1 MGPIFGHARHMT
13 DLYRLWSHAWK
24 ALGAHTSGDD
34 LFTALLAK
42 YDEPHR
48 HYHSRQHLIEC
59 LQHFDAVRHL
69 PVHAAEVEVAL
80 WFHDAVYD
88 LQRSDNEARSA
99 DWARAACLEGGV
111 PVEVADRVQA
121 LILATRHTAVP
132 TGLDEQVLIDI
143 DLAILGAPAARFAE
157 YERQIRA
164 EYAWVPEAVFK
175 SRRRAILQSFLDRSP
190 LYSTAHFHAALDRTA
205 RDNLRY
211 ALGEDRA

>member
-1 MGPIFGHARHMT
+1 MI
-13 DLYRLWSHAWK
+13 DLHGTWSRAWK
-24 ALGAHTSGDD
+24 GLGAHTAGDD
-34 LFTALLAK
+34 LFTTLLAR

-80 WFHDAVYD
+80 WFHDAIYD

-143 DLAILGAPAARFAE
+143 DLAILGASSARFAE

-164 EYAWVPEAVFK
+164 EYAWVPNMLFK
-175 SRRRAILQSFLDRSP
+175 PKRRTILQSFLDRP
-190 LYSTAHFHAALDRTA
+190 AIYSTAHFNAALEQTA
-205 RDNLRY
+205 RDNLRL
-211 ALGEDRA
+211 AIRAI